1 MTDTD
6 KEFFDKRWEMLET
19 DGWRT
24 LVEDLQAMYD
34 SLNTVYAVEDEKSLN
49 YVKGQ
54 LAILNMIITLEDQT
68 KLAQSQ
74 TD

>member
-6 KEFFDKRWEMLET
+6 KEFFDKRWQMFET
-19 DGWRT
+19 DGWRD

-34 SLNTVYAVEDEKSLN
+34 SLNTVYVVEDEKSLN
-49 YVKGQ
+49 NVKGQ

-74 TD
+74 AD